1 MVRPTLNTST
11 DRPSAIEAD
20 VLVLGV
26 RPGVDGAPATVADP
40 ALGDDLG
47 IGDLGLE
54 DLDLA
59 ALGAKGAKDQLV
71 RIPAPG
77 IAARSIAL
85 VGLGPGTDAAT
96 MRSAAGSAVR
106 QLSDAASIV
115 FALPLDSA
123 ELVDAAL
130 EGAALGSYSFTRHR
144 GTGTTGPARGD
155 QRITL
160 LTRTDASRMTGTSGT
175 PDAGGAAG
183 AADAVGVGAAAAVG
197 VGAAV
202 RPMIVAD
209 AVALVR
215 DLVNTAAADMAPED
229 VAAAAVDAAVG
240 LPLTVE
246 VLDEAALEEQGFG
259 GIIGVGRGSVRPPRL
274 VVVRYAPE
282 AATKHLALVG
292 KGITFDSGGLSLKPA
307 ASMNGM
313 KDDMTGAATVLAATV
328 AAARLG
334 LDVRV
339 TAWLCLA
346 ENMPSGS
353 ATRPGDVLTLK
364 NGKTVEVTNTDAEGR
379 LVLGDGLV
387 AASLEQ
393 PDAIVDVATLTG
405 AQVVALGD
413 RTTGLM
419 GSDALVDQVRT
430 VAASVAELVWPMPL
444 PEELDARLA
453 SEVADMVNA
462 TPGAPAAGMLLAGKF
477 LERYVGVDAQGA
489 TIPWAHLDI
498 AGPSENKGGGYGWL
512 GKGPTGVMT
521 RTLIA
526 LAEELQSK

>member
-1 MVRPTLNTST
+1 MVRPTLSTTTST
-11 DRPSAIEAD
+11 PDAVTAD
-20 VLVLGV
+20 VLVVGV
-26 RPGVDGAPATVADP
+26 RPGSDGGPATLAPSAAGAVD
-40 ALGDDLG
+40 ALA
-47 IGDLGLE
+47 

-59 ALGAKGAKDQLV
+59 AIGVTGAKDQLV
-71 RIPAPG
+71 RLPG
-77 IAARSIAL
+77 TGVAATGIAL
-85 VGLGPGTDAAT
+85 VGLGSATGTAAI
-96 MRSAAGSAVR
+96 RAAAGSAVR
-106 QLSDAASIV
+106 QLPTVSSIAL
-115 FALPLDSA
+115 ALPTDSA

-130 EGAALGSYSFTRHR
+130 EGAALGAYSFTRHK
-144 GTGTTGPARGD
+144 GTGTTGPTRGD
-155 QRITL
+155 QAVSVVAPASVAD
-160 LTRTDASRMTGTSGT
+160 DAT
-175 PDAGGAAG
+175 
-183 AADAVGVGAAAAVG
+183 
-197 VGAAV
+197 V
-202 RPMIVAD
+202 RPAIVAD
-209 AVALVR
+209 AATLVR
-215 DLVNTAAADMAPED
+215 DLVNTAAGDLGPSD
-229 VAAAAVDAAVG
+229 VADVASSFAAD

-246 VLDEAALEEQGFG
+246 VLDETALEDQGFG
-259 GIIGVGRGSVRPPRL
+259 GIAGVGVGSVRPPRL

-282 AATKHLALVG
+282 GAEQHLALVG

-307 ASMNGM
+307 GSMLGM
-313 KDDMTGAATVLAATV
+313 KTDMTGAATVLAATV

-334 LDVRV
+334 LNVRV

-379 LVLGDGLV
+379 LVLGDGMA
-387 AASLEQ
+387 AASLEE

-419 GSDALVDQVRT
+419 GSDDLVARVR
-430 VAASVAELVWPMPL
+430 AVAEAQAEPIWPMPL

-462 TPGAPAAGMLLAGKF
+462 TVGNPAGGMLLAGKF
-477 LERYVGVDAQGA
+477 LERFVGEG
-489 TIPWAHLDI
+489 IPWAHLDI

-512 GKGPTGVMT
+512 GKGATGVMV

-526 LAEELQSK
+526 LAEELQAK

>member
-1 MVRPTLNTST
+1 MVRPTLTTTASSPAT
-11 DRPSAIEAD
+11 VTAD
-20 VLVLGV
+20 VLVVGV
-26 RPGVDGAPATVADP
+26 RPGTDGGPATLAP
-40 ALGDDLG
+40 SAAGALDALA
-47 IGDLGLE
+47 

-59 ALGAKGAKDQLV
+59 SIGATGAKDQLL
-71 RIPAPG
+71 RLPG
-77 IAARSIAL
+77 TGVAADGIAL
-85 VGLGPGTDAAT
+85 VGLGGATGAAAI
-96 MRSAAGSAVR
+96 RSAAGSAVR
-106 QLSDAASIV
+106 QLPTVASIAL
-115 FALPLDSA
+115 ALPTDSD

-130 EGAALGSYSFTRHR
+130 EGAALGSYSFTRHK

-155 QRITL
+155 QVVQVV
-160 LTRTDASRMTGTSGT
+160 A
-175 PDAGGAAG
+175 P
-183 AADAVGVGAAAAVG
+183 AAVAED
-197 VGAAV
+197 AAV
-202 RPMIVAD
+202 RPAIVAD
-209 AVALVR
+209 AAALVR
-215 DLVNTAAADMAPED
+215 DLVNTAAGDLGPAD
-229 VAAAAVDAAVG
+229 VADVASAFADD
-240 LPLTVE
+240 LPLTIE
-246 VLDEAALEEQGFG
+246 VLDETALEEQGFG
-259 GIIGVGRGSVRPPRL
+259 GILGVGVGSVRPPRL

-282 AATKHLALVG
+282 GASKHLALVG

-307 ASMNGM
+307 GSMLGM
-313 KDDMTGAATVLAATV
+313 KTDMTGAATVLAATV

-379 LVLGDGLV
+379 LVLGDGMA
-387 AASLEQ
+387 AASLEH

-419 GSDALVDQVRT
+419 GSDDLVAQVRA
-430 VAASVAELVWPMPL
+430 VAESVAEPIWPMPL

-453 SEVADMVNA
+453 SEIADMVNA
-462 TPGAPAAGMLLAGKF
+462 TVGNPAGGMLLAGKF
-477 LERYVGVDAQGA
+477 LERFVGEG
-489 TIPWAHLDI
+489 IPWAHLDI

-512 GKGPTGVMT
+512 GKGATGVMV

-526 LAEELQSK
+526 LAEELQAK

>member
-1 MVRPTLNTST
+1 MVRPTLSTTTSSPAT
-11 DRPSAIEAD
+11 VTAD
-20 VLVLGV
+20 VLVVGV
-26 RPGVDGAPATVADP
+26 RPGTDGGPATLAPSAAGPVD
-40 ALGDDLG
+40 ALT
-47 IGDLGLE
+47 

-59 ALGAKGAKDQLV
+59 SIGATGAKDQLV
-71 RIPAPG
+71 RLPG
-77 IAARSIAL
+77 TGVTATGIAL
-85 VGLGPGTDAAT
+85 VGLGSATGPAAI
-96 MRSAAGSAVR
+96 RAAAGSAVR
-106 QLSDAASIV
+106 QLPSVASITL
-115 FALPLDSA
+115 ALPTDSA

-130 EGAALGSYSFTRHR
+130 EGAALGAYSFTRHK
-144 GTGTTGPARGD
+144 GAGTTGPTRGD
-155 QRITL
+155 QEITVVAAS
-160 LTRTDASRMTGTSGT
+160 DAD
-175 PDAGGAAG
+175 DAT
-183 AADAVGVGAAAAVG
+183 
-197 VGAAV
+197 V
-202 RPMIVAD
+202 RPAIVAD
-209 AVALVR
+209 AATLVR
-215 DLVNTAAADMAPED
+215 DLVNTAAGDLGPAD
-229 VAAAAVDAAVG
+229 VADVALAQAEG

-246 VLDEAALEEQGFG
+246 VLDETALEEQGFG
-259 GIIGVGRGSVRPPRL
+259 GILGVGRGSERPPRL

-282 AATKHLALVG
+282 SATKHLALVG

-307 ASMNGM
+307 GSMLGM
-313 KDDMTGAATVLAATV
+313 KTDMTGAATVLAATV

-379 LVLGDGLV
+379 LVLGDGMA

-419 GSDALVDQVRT
+419 GSDDLVAQVRA
-430 VAASVAELVWPMPL
+430 VAASVAEPIWPMPL

-453 SEVADMVNA
+453 SEIADMVNA
-462 TPGAPAAGMLLAGKF
+462 TVGNPAGGMLLAGKF
-477 LERYVGVDAQGA
+477 LERFVGEG
-489 TIPWAHLDI
+489 IPWAHLDI

-512 GKGPTGVMT
+512 GKGATGVMV
-521 RTLIA
+521 RTLIS
-526 LAEELQSK
+526 LAEELQAK

>member
-1 MVRPTLNTST
+1 MVRPTLSTTTSSPAT
-11 DRPSAIEAD
+11 VTAD
-20 VLVLGV
+20 VLVVGV
-26 RPGVDGAPATVADP
+26 RPGTDGGPATLAPSAAGPVD
-40 ALGDDLG
+40 ALT
-47 IGDLGLE
+47 

-59 ALGAKGAKDQLV
+59 SIGATGAKDQLV
-71 RIPAPG
+71 RLPG
-77 IAARSIAL
+77 TGVTATGIAL
-85 VGLGPGTDAAT
+85 VGLGSATGPAAI
-96 MRSAAGSAVR
+96 RAAAGSAVR
-106 QLSDAASIV
+106 QLPTVASITL
-115 FALPLDSA
+115 ALPTDSA

-130 EGAALGSYSFTRHR
+130 EGAALGAYSFARHK
-144 GTGTTGPARGD
+144 GAGTTGPTRGD
-155 QRITL
+155 QEITVVAASDVD
-160 LTRTDASRMTGTSGT
+160 DAT
-175 PDAGGAAG
+175 
-183 AADAVGVGAAAAVG
+183 
-197 VGAAV
+197 V
-202 RPMIVAD
+202 RPAIVAD
-209 AVALVR
+209 AATLVR
-215 DLVNTAAADMAPED
+215 DLVNTAAGDLGPAD
-229 VAAAAVDAAVG
+229 VADVALAQAEG

-246 VLDEAALEEQGFG
+246 VLDETALEEQGFG
-259 GIIGVGRGSVRPPRL
+259 GILGVGRGSERPPRL

-282 AATKHLALVG
+282 SATKHLALVG

-307 ASMNGM
+307 GSMLGM
-313 KDDMTGAATVLAATV
+313 KTDMTGAATVLAATV

-379 LVLGDGLV
+379 LVLGDGMA

-419 GSDALVDQVRT
+419 GSDDLVAQVRA
-430 VAASVAELVWPMPL
+430 VAASVAEPIWPMPL

-453 SEVADMVNA
+453 SEIADMVNA
-462 TPGAPAAGMLLAGKF
+462 TVGNPAGGMLLAGKF
-477 LERYVGVDAQGA
+477 LERFVGEG
-489 TIPWAHLDI
+489 IPWAHLDI

-512 GKGPTGVMT
+512 GKGATGVMV
-521 RTLIA
+521 RTLIS
-526 LAEELQSK
+526 LAEELQAK

>member
-1 MVRPTLNTST
+1 MVRPTLSTTTSAPASVT
-11 DRPSAIEAD
+11 AD
-20 VLVLGV
+20 VLVVGV
-26 RPGVDGAPATVADP
+26 RPGTDGGPATIAPSPVGAVDVL
-40 ALGDDLG
+40 A
-47 IGDLGLE
+47 

-59 ALGAKGAKDQLV
+59 SIGATGAKDQLV
-71 RIPAPG
+71 RLPG
-77 IAARSIAL
+77 TGVDATGIAL
-85 VGLGPGTDAAT
+85 VGLGSATGPAAV
-96 MRSAAGSAVR
+96 RAAAGSAVR
-106 QLSDAASIV
+106 QLPNVSSIAL
-115 FALPLDSA
+115 ALPTDSA

-130 EGAALGSYSFTRHR
+130 EGAALGAYSFTRHK
-144 GTGTTGPARGD
+144 GAGTTGPTRGD
-155 QRITL
+155 QSITVV
-160 LTRTDASRMTGTSGT
+160 APS
-175 PDAGGAAG
+175 A
-183 AADAVGVGAAAAVG
+183 AADAT
-197 VGAAV
+197 V
-202 RPMIVAD
+202 RPAIVAD
-209 AVALVR
+209 AATLVR
-215 DLVNTAAADMAPED
+215 DLVNTAAGDLGPSD
-229 VAAAAVDAAVG
+229 VADVALAQSEG

-246 VLDEAALEEQGFG
+246 VLDEAALAEQGFG
-259 GIIGVGRGSVRPPRL
+259 GILGVGVGSVRPPRL

-282 AATKHLALVG
+282 GATKHLALVG

-307 ASMNGM
+307 GSMLGM
-313 KDDMTGAATVLAATV
+313 KTDMTGAATVLAATV

-334 LDVRV
+334 LDVKV

-379 LVLGDGLV
+379 LVLGDGMA

-419 GSDALVDQVRT
+419 GSDDLVAQVRA
-430 VAASVAELVWPMPL
+430 VAESVAEPIWPMPL

-462 TPGAPAAGMLLAGKF
+462 TVGNPAGGMLLAGKF
-477 LERYVGVDAQGA
+477 LERFVGEG
-489 TIPWAHLDI
+489 IPWAHLDI

-512 GKGPTGVMT
+512 GKGATGVMV
-521 RTLIA
+521 RTLIS
-526 LAEELQSK
+526 LAEELQAK

>member
-1 MVRPTLNTST
+1 MVRPTLSTTTSSPAT
-11 DRPSAIEAD
+11 VTTD
-20 VLVLGV
+20 VLVVGV
-26 RPGVDGAPATVADP
+26 RPGTDGGPATLAPSAAGPVD
-40 ALGDDLG
+40 ALT
-47 IGDLGLE
+47 

-59 ALGAKGAKDQLV
+59 SIGATGAKDQLV
-71 RIPAPG
+71 RLPG
-77 IAARSIAL
+77 TGVTATGIAL
-85 VGLGPGTDAAT
+85 VGLGSATGPAAI
-96 MRSAAGSAVR
+96 RAAAGSAVR
-106 QLSDAASIV
+106 QLPTVASITL
-115 FALPLDSA
+115 ALPTDSA

-130 EGAALGSYSFTRHR
+130 EGAALGAYSFTRHK
-144 GTGTTGPARGD
+144 GAGTTGPTRGD
-155 QRITL
+155 QEITVVAAS
-160 LTRTDASRMTGTSGT
+160 DAD
-175 PDAGGAAG
+175 DAT
-183 AADAVGVGAAAAVG
+183 
-197 VGAAV
+197 V
-202 RPMIVAD
+202 RPAIVAD
-209 AVALVR
+209 AATLVR
-215 DLVNTAAADMAPED
+215 DLVNTAAGDLGPAD
-229 VAAAAVDAAVG
+229 VADVALAQAEG

-246 VLDEAALEEQGFG
+246 VLDETALEEQGFG
-259 GIIGVGRGSVRPPRL
+259 GILGVGRGSERPPRL

-282 AATKHLALVG
+282 SATKHLALVG

-307 ASMNGM
+307 GSMLGM
-313 KDDMTGAATVLAATV
+313 KTDMTGAATVLAATV

-379 LVLGDGLV
+379 LVLGDGMA

-419 GSDALVDQVRT
+419 GSDDLVAQVRA
-430 VAASVAELVWPMPL
+430 VAASVAEPIWPMPL

-453 SEVADMVNA
+453 SEIADMVNA
-462 TPGAPAAGMLLAGKF
+462 TVGNPAGGMLLAGKF
-477 LERYVGVDAQGA
+477 LERFVGEG
-489 TIPWAHLDI
+489 IPWAHLDI

-512 GKGPTGVMT
+512 GKGATGVMV
-521 RTLIA
+521 RTLIS
-526 LAEELQSK
+526 LAEELQAK

>member
-1 MVRPTLNTST
+1 MARPTLST
-11 DRPSAIEAD
+11 ASEQPTDIDAD

-26 RPGVDGAPATVADP
+26 RPGTDGAPPTIAPSADGTVV
-40 ALGDDLG
+40 DLG
-47 IGDLGLE
+47 TDV
-54 DLDLA
+54 DLA
-59 ALGAKGAKDQLV
+59 AIGVKGGKDQLV

-85 VGLGPGTDAAT
+85 IGLGSGTDAAA
-96 MRSAAGSAVR
+96 MRAAAGSAVR
-106 QLSDAASIV
+106 QLADAATIAL
-115 FALPLDSA
+115 ALPLDSA

-130 EGAALGSYSFTRHR
+130 EGAALGAYTFTRHR
-144 GTGTTGPARGD
+144 GAGTTGPARGD
-155 QRITL
+155 QRVTV
-160 LTRTDASRMTGTSGT
+160 LTVGDV
-175 PDAGGAAG
+175 
-183 AADAVGVGAAAAVG
+183 AAD
-197 VGAAV
+197 AAV
-202 RPMIVAD
+202 RPAIVAD

-229 VAAAAVDAAVG
+229 VAEAALEAAAG

-246 VLDEAALEEQGFG
+246 VLDETALAEQGYG
-259 GIIGVGRGSVRPPRL
+259 GILGVGRGSVRPPRL
-274 VVVRYAPE
+274 VIVRYAP
-282 AATKHLALVG
+282 ADATRHLALVG

-379 LVLGDGLV
+379 LVLGDGLA
-387 AASLEQ
+387 AASLER

-405 AQVVALGD
+405 AQVVALGE

-419 GSDALVDQVRT
+419 GSDELVSHVQR
-430 VAASVAELVWPMPL
+430 VASSVAELVWPMPL
-444 PEELDARLA
+444 PDELDARLA

-462 TPGAPAAGMLLAGKF
+462 TPGQPAAGMLLAGRF
-477 LERYVGVDAQGA
+477 LERFVGDDEDGSRL
-489 TIPWAHLDI
+489 PWAHLDI
-498 AGPSENKGGGYGWL
+498 AGPSENKGVPYGWL
-512 GKGPTGVMT
+512 SKGPTGVVT

-526 LAEELQSK
+526 LAEDLQSKE